1 MSEKFKTFGCK
12 LWEVSQFI
20 LPPTVVC
27 QFSPAGMLLASWLE
41 VEASGFDNT
50 GLTRERAS
58 ERRKHA
64 LWRRARA
71 RACGWPFGPAR
82 AEEAGEAA
90 LEKDLVRPSV
100 RPSRQAGCSVN
111 ARISCAI
118 NAHRVMEAVN
128 WENCCDL
135 NIHVRMPNS

>member
-58 ERRKHA
+58 ERAEKACSLAEGASARVRVA
-64 LWRRARA
+64 FWPGQSGGGRR
-71 RACGWPFGPAR
+71 GGSGKGP
-82 AEEAGEAA
+82 
-90 LEKDLVRPSV
+90 RPSV

-118 NAHRVMEAVN
+118 NAYRVMEAVN